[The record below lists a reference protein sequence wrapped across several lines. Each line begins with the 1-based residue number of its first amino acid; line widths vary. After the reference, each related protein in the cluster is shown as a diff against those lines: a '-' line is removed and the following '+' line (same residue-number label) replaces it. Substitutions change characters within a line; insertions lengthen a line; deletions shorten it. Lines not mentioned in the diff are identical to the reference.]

1 MKTHLDLFSGIGGFA
16 LAANWAGYQTIGF
29 CEIEDYPR
37 RILSKRFPG
46 IPVHRDVRELD
57 GSQYTGCDL
66 ITGGYP
72 CQPFSQAGQRRG
84 AADDRH
90 LWPEMYRI
98 IKQARPASIVAEN
111 VAGHI
116 TLGLDEVLADLESEG
131 YATRTLVLP
140 ACAKN
145 APHRRDRCWVIAKSL
160 ADTKQQ
166 GLQGYAEQQTKP
178 SDAPAGCGTSA
189 AVADTSI
196 GRGSRNELQTRRN
209 ESGLCGTDV
218 ADTGHEQPPRRDE
231 VTERQQS
238 CGRWSPRG
246 QSTPRGSSNPAPT
259 VADTDCER
267 RRLRDTERENAT
279 DAGQSSRSTQHR
291 ARDTQPGLGGAVDG
305 LPGGLDMPRRWADGS
320 WENGTPRVTT
330 SKTNRTQR
338 LKALGNAIVPQI
350 AYEILKELE
359 RHE

>member
-46 IPVHRDVRELD
+46 IPVHRDVRGLN

-145 APHRRDRCWVIAKSL
+145 APHRRDRCWVIARNL
-160 ADTKQQ
+160 EHTNRERC
-166 GLQGYAEQQTKP
+166 GETEQSESRSRISGSST
-178 SDAPAGCGTSA
+178 
-189 AVADTSI
+189 AVADTGI
-196 GRGSRNELQTRRN
+196 GRGSHNELQTRRH
-209 ESGLCGTDV
+209 ESGLCSTYV
-218 ADTGHEQPPRRDE
+218 ADTS
-231 VTERQQS
+231 TERTQGLRA
-238 CGRWSPRG
+238 GRIKESYTYAKEEVLLCSHERIDESYWETEPAVGRVANG
-246 QSTPRGSSNPAPT
+246 ISNR
-259 VADTDCER
+259 VD
-267 RRLRDTERENAT
+267 RLR
-279 DAGQSSRSTQHR
+279 G
-291 ARDTQPGLGGAVDG
+291 
-305 LPGGLDMPRRWADGS
+305 
-320 WENGTPRVTT
+320 
-330 SKTNRTQR
+330 
-338 LKALGNAIVPQI
+338 LGNAIVPQI

-359 RHE
+359 RNE

>member
-16 LAANWAGYQTIGF
+16 LAASWAGYQTIGF

-116 TLGLDEVLADLESEG
+116 TLGLDDVLADLESEG

-145 APHRRDRCWVIAKSL
+145 APHRRDRCWVIARNL
-160 ADTKQQ
+160 DDTQSFGSGRILRELPSANESQRQSEKCGQD
-166 GLQGYAEQQTKP
+166 QTGQFINA
-178 SDAPAGCGTSA
+178 STAL
-189 AVADTSI
+189 ADTSI
-196 GRGSRNELQTRRN
+196 GRGSHNELQTRRHVT
-209 ESGLCGTDV
+209 GLCGTDV
-218 ADTGHEQPPRRDE
+218 ADTVPQHVQGLRAGRIEELHTYAKEEIPLCSYERIDE
-231 VTERQQS
+231 SYWETEPAV
-238 CGRWSPRG
+238 GRVANG
-246 QSTPRGSSNPAPT
+246 ISNR
-259 VADTDCER
+259 VD
-267 RRLRDTERENAT
+267 RLR
-279 DAGQSSRSTQHR
+279 G
-291 ARDTQPGLGGAVDG
+291 
-305 LPGGLDMPRRWADGS
+305 
-320 WENGTPRVTT
+320 
-330 SKTNRTQR
+330 
-338 LKALGNAIVPQI
+338 LGNAIIPQI